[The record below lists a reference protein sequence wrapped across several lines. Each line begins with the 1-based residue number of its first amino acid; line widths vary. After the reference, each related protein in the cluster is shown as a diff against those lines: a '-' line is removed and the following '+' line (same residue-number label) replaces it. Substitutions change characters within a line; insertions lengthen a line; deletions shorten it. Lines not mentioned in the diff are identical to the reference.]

1 MRSSRSARS
10 LPRAAASIAGTALA
24 VPAFRRLW
32 AAGLISD
39 AGDWTMFIALP
50 LVVLDL
56 TGSALGTSRAF
67 LLELLPP
74 VLLAPLIARVADRL
88 PHRQVMLVAMLAQ
101 AGTLAPFL
109 TAHGRSDLHVV
120 YGVILAQETFAAF
133 VEPAKNALLP
143 KLVAAAQVTSANALI
158 GLNNNLGRII
168 GGPLGGVLLTAGNIS
183 VVALID
189 IATYLVAAALVLSL
203 PPQQATTPSRVR
215 TRRRGQTLHAQ
226 ALPRRG
232 GVLRALS
239 DPAIRA
245 LVVIGVA
252 TSIAPGLFLVL
263 FVFFVTDVIQGT
275 ASDVGL
281 LCGTQAVGAIIAGI
295 VLGVLAARVNVLRA
309 TLTGVV
315 TFAIVTAVTWNLS
328 FATHAM
334 PVYAVLFATMG
345 APATL
350 AGAGLTSLM
359 QRAGDSAHRGSAF
372 AALGLGQAAGQAV
385 GLLTGGFLQNSIG
398 TLPLLQ
404 VQAGAHVA
412 AAVLALVLL
421 PASGLR
427 TTPLCPR
434 GPNSPPA
441 LSSGPCRHC
450 VGTTPPSPPSP
461 ASSVST
467 GTP

>member
-1 MRSSRSARS
+1 VRSSLPARS
-10 LPRAAASIAGTALA
+10 LPRTARPIAGTALA

-32 AAGLISD
+32 LAGLISD

-50 LVVLDL
+50 LVILDL
-56 TGSALGTSRAF
+56 TGSALGTSLAF

-101 AGTLAPFL
+101 AGTLAPLL
-109 TAHGRSDLHVV
+109 TVHGSSDLHVV
-120 YGVILAQETFAAF
+120 YGVILAQATFAAF

-143 KLVAAAQVTSANALI
+143 KLVAAEQVTSANALI

-168 GGPLGGVLLTAGNIS
+168 GGPLGGVLLAVGSIS
-183 VVALID
+183 VVALVD

-203 PPQQATTPSRVR
+203 PRQQATTSESVTSAPVQNRSVP
-215 TRRRGQTLHAQ
+215 AQ

-239 DPAIRA
+239 DPATRA
-245 LVVIGVA
+245 LVVIGMA
-252 TSIAPGLFLVL
+252 SSIAQGLFLVL

-281 LCGTQAVGAIIAGI
+281 LRGAQAVGAIIAGT

-315 TFAIVTAVTWNLS
+315 TFALVTAVTWNLS
-328 FATHAM
+328 FATHSIA
-334 PVYAVLFATMG
+334 VYAVLFAVMG
-345 APATL
+345 APAML

-359 QRAGDSAHRGSAF
+359 QRAGDSAHHGSAF

-385 GLLTGGFLQNSIG
+385 GLLSGGFLQNSIG

-404 VQAGAHVA
+404 VQAGAHAA
-412 AAVLALVLL
+412 AAVLALILL
-421 PASGLR
+421 PR
-427 TTPLCPR
+427 TQQI
-434 GPNSPPA
+434 A
-441 LSSGPCRHC
+441 
-450 VGTTPPSPPSP
+450 GTSHREKFDD
-461 ASSVST
+461 ASSTGVAARSST
-467 GTP
+467 